1 MVGRAVSQIQVQSD
15 DSQTKRGEG
24 EARPIHETGDRVA
37 LSILSGFF
45 YSLMNLR
52 FSYAGEYVNIC
63 ELCNYSV
70 VAMILSSPSFHGYI

>member
-15 DSQTKRGEG
+15 DSQTKRGGGGSADSRDWGPSGSINPE
-24 EARPIHETGDRVA
+24 
-37 LSILSGFF
+37 LILSP
-45 YSLMNLR
+45 LMNLDL
-52 FSYAGEYVNIC
+52 SYAGEYVNIC